1 MRAIDA
7 TGTLSTPAPIGA
19 GGSFGIVRPSNFE
32 RRRRALVIDAS
43 GIVMVANDFG
53 VAFEI
58 DRGAANAGD
67 PIMKIGLFAVGTPKM
82 AGGGLLKAVASNAER
97 LGVATLWVPEHV
109 VLLDQYASKYPY
121 SADGAL
127 PAPTNAPIFDPFL
140 ALATMAAATSKIR
153 LATGICLVP
162 EHNPL
167 VLGKVVATLDFLSGG
182 RALLGVGI
190 GWLEEEFQAI
200 GIPWERRAARTREC
214 IDAMRALWRD
224 EVSSYSGEFVK
235 FAGVRSN
242 PKPIQGAKLPVWFGG
257 ESGPALR
264 RVAEY
269 GDGWCGFNLTPE
281 EATAKIRRIEELLK
295 ANGRKRSDVELAVSP
310 YTKPIKPDDLKR
322 YRDAGADEVV
332 LLRLRP
338 PRAEA
343 ETISDLEAIARE
355 WIEPAARI

>member
-1 MRAIDA
+1 
-7 TGTLSTPAPIGA
+7 
-19 GGSFGIVRPSNFE
+19 
-32 RRRRALVIDAS
+32 
-43 GIVMVANDFG
+43 
-53 VAFEI
+53 
-58 DRGAANAGD
+58 
-67 PIMKIGLFAVGTPKM
+67 
-82 AGGGLLKAVASNAER
+82 
-97 LGVATLWVPEHV
+97 
-109 VLLDQYASKYPY
+109 
-121 SADGAL
+121 
-127 PAPTNAPIFDPFL
+127 
-140 ALATMAAATSKIR
+140 MAAATSKIR

-281 EATAKIRRIEELLK
+281 EAAAKIKRIEELLK